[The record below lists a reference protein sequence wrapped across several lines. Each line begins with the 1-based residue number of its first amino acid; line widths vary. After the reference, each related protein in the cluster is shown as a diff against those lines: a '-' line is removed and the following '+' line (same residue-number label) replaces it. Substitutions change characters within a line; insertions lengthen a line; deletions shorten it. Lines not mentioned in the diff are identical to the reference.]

1 MLRLLNMKY
10 NFFSTFTLVLERFFH
25 GSGSG
30 TEFFRIRSGFVTN
43 LDFWMIQIRTQEKN
57 LDLDPG

>member
-1 MLRLLNMKY
+1 MKY